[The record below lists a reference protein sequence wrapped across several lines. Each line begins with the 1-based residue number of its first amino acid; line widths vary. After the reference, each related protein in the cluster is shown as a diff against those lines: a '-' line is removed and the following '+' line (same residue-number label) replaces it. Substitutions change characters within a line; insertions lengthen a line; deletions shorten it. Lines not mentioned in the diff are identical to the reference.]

1 MRGRIKLYYVYIL
14 QCADETLYT
23 GICTE
28 LDRRVE
34 EHNSSAKGA
43 KYTRAR
49 RPVKLVYFETYIDR
63 SSASTFS
70 AIFLL
75 SQPLLSSL
83 FINSIG
89 FNLITNI
96 TSNTSLN
103 TFL

>member
-63 SSASTFS
+63 SSASKREYEIKKHMS
-70 AIFLL
+70 REEKLK
-75 SQPLLSSL
+75 
-83 FINSIG
+83 
-89 FNLITNI
+89 LI
-96 TSNTSLN
+96 SRRSE
-103 TFL
+103 